1 MSIVE
6 LQRELCPGD
15 GKARVRF
22 VTKIFRALSYTREH
36 PEEISQVGAAWCADG
51 VHFVSNSTIL
61 AQFLN
66 LKPNSINTNFRDH
79 GFVIVGKGEVGR
91 DLPAGTKD
99 ACHWKKRH
107 NREAH
112 FTVNASE
119 QTLNS
124 INSIQDRVSAEPS
137 APAQFSFMPRRTAEL
152 LQIDPRQQVS
162 LANMAYSLQGN
173 TTGEWF
179 YRVLEKATEIWVDVV
194 KAIGPCVEMERL
206 TEALFRDAP
215 MDEDAKRQVVLNFEF
230 LIQQRDDSSQLQ
242 ELIPFESFVKF
253 MVRYGWVNG
262 MLELLT
268 EVSHFS
274 AEGSLIPGLCEFD
287 SQTPSEKV
295 QFKSW
300 FFPSS
305 DRPTAE
311 RWIAKRVR
319 ECWVVIPSKTP
330 NYFTLLYKEDAGV
343 EIVALHIIHDCLA
356 PDRKQRFAVRFK
368 NGESACM
375 PTLTE
380 MLTGTLGLVVQDA
393 EVVTQEN
400 QAREVAADDFVNR
413 NNRVDVEVLDPPS
426 DLSQRPPFLQSDSQ
440 FCMSQHD
447 TQTYH
452 YDSQFPFET

>member
-36 PEEISQVGAAWCADG
+36 PDEISQVGAAWCSDG
-51 VHFVSNSTIL
+51 VHFVSNSAIL

-79 GFVIVGKGEVGR
+79 GFVITGKGEVGR

-99 ACHWKKRH
+99 ATHWKKRH

-112 FTVNASE
+112 FTINATE
-119 QTLNS
+119 QTINS
-124 INSIQDRVSAEPS
+124 INSIQDRVSAAPS
-137 APAQFSFMPRRTAEL
+137 APAQFPFMPRKTAEL

-162 LANMAYSLQGN
+162 LANMVYSLQGSASS
-173 TTGEWF
+173 EWF
-179 YRVLEKATEIWVDVV
+179 YRVLEKATEIWVSVV
-194 KAIGPCVEMERL
+194 QAIGPCVELERL
-206 TEALFRDAP
+206 TGALFNDLA
-215 MDEDAKRQVVLNFEF
+215 MDEGAKRQVLLNFEF
-230 LIQQRDDSSQLQ
+230 LIQQRDDSSQLEQ
-242 ELIPFESFVKF
+242 LIPFESFVKF

-274 AEGSLIPGLCEFD
+274 SEGSSLIPGFCEFD

-305 DRPTAE
+305 DRLTAE
-311 RWIAKRVR
+311 RWISKHVR

-330 NYFTLLYKEDAGV
+330 NYFTLLYKEETGV

-356 PDRKQRFAVRFK
+356 PERSQRFSVRFK
-368 NGESACM
+368 NGEHVCTSS
-375 PTLTE
+375 LTE
-380 MLTGTLGLVVQDA
+380 MLTGTLGLMVHDA

-400 QAREVAADDFVNR
+400 KAREVAADDFVNR
-413 NNRVDVEVLDPPS
+413 NRRVDEELQDPPS
-426 DLSQRPPFLQSDSQ
+426 DLSQRPAFLQNDSQ

-447 TQTYH
+447 TQTYN
-452 YDSQFPFET
+452 DSQFLF